1 VQVDPSKPTLKA
13 PETKRLKL
21 QCDGPLSDFA
31 FNFNLRRYKMEEMRR
46 GRVSING
53 EIFGSL
59 RDTDFAVGS
68 LGGMGDMNDALPLV
82 GSMELGSPLD
92 NFGDMVG
99 PTPFLFCN
107 VHRAPRRF
115 TW

>member
-1 VQVDPSKPTLKA
+1 MGMSPDA
-13 PETKRLKL
+13 R
-21 QCDGPLSDFA
+21 GGGGGA
-31 FNFNLRRYKMEEMRR
+31 GKMEEMRR

-59 RDTDFAVGS
+59 KDTDFAVGS

-92 NFGDMVG
+92 NFGDMVR
-99 PTPFLFCN
+99 PTPVTNDILEVASIICSVFDRYTCSKD
-107 VHRAPRRF
+107 
-115 TW
+115 